1 VIAGTGVAM
10 YATSERLVVYHV
22 IPPTAAEIVYD
33 GPGAPAS
40 NAARK
45 MGKNG
50 QKGYQPVSP
59 PCHCT
64 GGAWIKLV
72 ERG

>member
-1 VIAGTGVAM
+1 M

-45 MGKNG
+45 MGKKG
-50 QKGYQPVSP
+50 QRVISLYRPRAIAL
-59 PCHCT
+59 
-64 GGAWIKLV
+64 GA
-72 ERG
+72 RG